1 LKLNPMLVF
10 LALWF
15 GGFFWGIAGIVLATP
30 ALATLK
36 VIAENS
42 AHGRQLLEFLSPQ
55 SDASPAR
62 DRATVTGRPAIPDP
76 TTGVESSAAAALPT

>member
-1 LKLNPMLVF
+1 MLVF

-15 GGFFWGIAGIVLATP
+15 GGFFWGIAGVVLATP

-42 AHGRQLLEFLSPQ
+42 AHGRQLLDFLSPQ
-55 SDASPAR
+55 SDACPAQARPAR
-62 DRATVTGRPAIPDP
+62 ARAHGASDVTHRQPAP
-76 TTGVESSAAAALPT
+76 G